1 MRYIRVLDFHAHGR
15 VNYYSGVCVLF
26 WHILKHVNVSDT
38 YLR

>member
-15 VNYYSGVCVLF
+15 VNYSGVCVLF